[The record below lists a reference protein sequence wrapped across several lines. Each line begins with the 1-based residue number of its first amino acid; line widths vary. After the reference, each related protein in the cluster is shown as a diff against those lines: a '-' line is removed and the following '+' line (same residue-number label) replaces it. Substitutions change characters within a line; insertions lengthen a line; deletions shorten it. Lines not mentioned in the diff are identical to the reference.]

1 MLEKKKI
8 ASDPII
14 NHIPWAARA
23 SAGRACGLLAGCFV
37 ALKSAGG
44 LGMGGL
50 GMVSKVVI
58 SVVLLSWLGSM
69 EASGGG
75 RKKIGTVSAFL
86 SITVATGQM
95 ARNGMVLVQNGLG
108 GTKLENV
115 ANLRGK
121 GAAMLA
127 Y

>member
-1 MLEKKKI
+1 
-8 ASDPII
+8 
-14 NHIPWAARA
+14 
-23 SAGRACGLLAGCFV
+23 
-37 ALKSAGG
+37 
-44 LGMGGL
+44 MGGL

-58 SVVLLSWLGSM
+58 SVILLVWLWSM

-75 RKKIGTVSAFL
+75 PKKIGTVSALFIYHC
-86 SITVATGQM
+86 S
-95 ARNGMVLVQNGLG
+95 NGPNTPNGTVLVQNGLG

>member
-1 MLEKKKI
+1 
-8 ASDPII
+8 
-14 NHIPWAARA
+14 
-23 SAGRACGLLAGCFV
+23 
-37 ALKSAGG
+37 
-44 LGMGGL
+44 MGGL

-58 SVVLLSWLGSM
+58 SVVLLSWLGST

-75 RKKIGTVSAFL
+75 RKKIATVSAFL

-95 ARNGMVLVQNGLG
+95 ARNGTVLVQNGLG

>member
-1 MLEKKKI
+1 MLAKKKI

-14 NHIPWAARA
+14 NQIPWAARA
-23 SAGRACGLLAGCFV
+23 SAGSACGLLAGCFV

-75 RKKIGTVSAFL
+75 PKKIGTASAFL
-86 SITVATGQM
+86 STTVATGQM
-95 ARNGMVLVQNGLG
+95 AQMERFWFKKGLG

-121 GAAMLA
+121 GASMLA

>member
-1 MLEKKKI
+1 
-8 ASDPII
+8 
-14 NHIPWAARA
+14 
-23 SAGRACGLLAGCFV
+23 
-37 ALKSAGG
+37 
-44 LGMGGL
+44 
-50 GMVSKVVI
+50 
-58 SVVLLSWLGSM
+58 
-69 EASGGG
+69 
-75 RKKIGTVSAFL
+75 VSAFL

-95 ARNGMVLVQNGLG
+95 ARNGTVLVQNGLV

>member
-1 MLEKKKI
+1 
-8 ASDPII
+8 
-14 NHIPWAARA
+14 
-23 SAGRACGLLAGCFV
+23 
-37 ALKSAGG
+37 
-44 LGMGGL
+44 MGGL

-58 SVVLLSWLGSM
+58 SVVLLACLWSM
-69 EASGGG
+69 EASGG
-75 RKKIGTVSAFL
+75 RSEKKIGSVGAFL
-86 SITVATGQM
+86 STTVATGQM
-95 ARNGMVLVQNGLG
+95 GQMKWFWFKNGLG

>member
-1 MLEKKKI
+1 
-8 ASDPII
+8 
-14 NHIPWAARA
+14 
-23 SAGRACGLLAGCFV
+23 
-37 ALKSAGG
+37 
-44 LGMGGL
+44 MGGL

-75 RKKIGTVSAFL
+75 WKKIGTVSAFL

-95 ARNGMVLVQNGLG
+95 ARNGTVLVQNGLG